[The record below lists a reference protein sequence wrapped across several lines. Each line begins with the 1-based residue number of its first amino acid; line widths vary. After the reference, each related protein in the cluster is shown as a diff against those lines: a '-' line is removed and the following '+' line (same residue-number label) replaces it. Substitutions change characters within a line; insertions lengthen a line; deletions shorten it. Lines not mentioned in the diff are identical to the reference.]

1 MAECTT
7 NAYKNQK
14 RRESRSRIR
23 EAIFV
28 HEYVQTKYVHIYAE
42 VAKLYNALNEAYP
55 CKPDLRRTEEFRLWK
70 NGIAIERSFPAI
82 PVPKQKRR
90 RYVHAPHKN
99 IPLPMYVDDLN
110 DLSDEGN
117 QDSVPTTEIQ
127 SPQASLDS
135 EKVMRLEIPLLTHT
149 KKHLPESVQAPVEIP
164 GEILE
169 TAMEEVIEQAP
180 VEIPGE
186 ILETAME
193 EVIEQAPVE
202 IPGEILETVMEEVI
216 DESTDMLHPSLLDEV
231 SPEVIDKII
240 AELREEP
247 ELRDIVAGLEQQIE
261 IEESAEL
268 EIDISDLDDRLE
280 DELQDILW

>member
-186 ILETAME
+186 ILET
-193 EVIEQAPVE
+193 
-202 IPGEILETVMEEVI
+202 VMEEVI

>member
-1 MAECTT
+1 MAEYTT
-7 NAYKNQK
+7 NEYKTQK
-14 RRESRSRIR
+14 RRESRSKIR

-28 HEYVQTKYVHIYAE
+28 HEYVQTKYVQIYAE
-42 VAKLYNALNEAYP
+42 VAKLYNSLNEAYP
-55 CKPDLRRTEEFRLWK
+55 CKPDLRRTEEFRVWK
-70 NGIAIERSFPAI
+70 NGITTQRAFPAI
-82 PVPKQKRR
+82 HVPKQKRR

-99 IPLPMYVDDLN
+99 IPLPVDDLN
-110 DLSDEGN
+110 HLSDEGN

-169 TAMEEVIEQAP
+169 TAMEEVVEQAP

-186 ILETAME
+186 ILETVME

-216 DESTDMLHPSLLDEV
+216 DESIDTLHPSLLDEV

-247 ELRDIVAGLEQQIE
+247 ELRDIVTELEQQIE

-268 EIDISDLDDRLE
+268 EIDISDLEDRLE